1 MLAWRAFLRPR
12 RGSAA
17 NIAAGAYRDSPGSFA
32 GGGPLRRRLARRL
45 LVYKRLLLQN
55 KPARRGKGGRA
66 VTTTILGLQC
76 TLLLLIARRGLR
88 QALRP
93 SDGGIQRRSF
103 QDAGKSGAAVQR
115 ADGVS
120 GRDGGGSLEQLPG
133 DFFRHRRRPGLLYS
147 GGAGALPPGGGVPP
161 DAKAP
166 RRRTGVP
173 PAGGAGRVFLFQ
185 AAGGPHGVVVG
196 QLPPEGRQGE
206 CRAGQRGSPRC
217 GWRSRGCPGARRP
230 RSKIQSSR
238 MGRLPPSGRGLR
250 RGGLRRLRHNAVAP
264 RPRPPAAGA
273 RSGTR
278 R

>member
-166 RRRTGVP
+166 AP
-173 PAGGAGRVFLFQ
+173 PDRSSSGRGRGGAFSYSRRQ
-185 AAGGPHGVVVG
+185 EAHTAVVVG
-196 QLPPEGRQGE
+196 QLPPEGRQGGVPGRARGAVLAAGGDHAAVQGLGAPAARSSPAGWAGSRR
-206 CRAGQRGSPRC
+206 RAGACGGVGS
-217 GWRSRGCPGARRP
+217 GA
-230 RSKIQSSR
+230 
-238 MGRLPPSGRGLR
+238 
-250 RGGLRRLRHNAVAP
+250 
-264 RPRPPAAGA
+264 
-273 RSGTR
+273 SGTMR
-278 R
+278 